1 MKIEGDNLTLDDF
14 KRVVF
19 DFEKVEVS
27 KEDLERIKEQR
38 KRFEKIINR
47 GVFYGVNTGFGE
59 NASIRISM
67 EAIDRIQKNIVMSHS
82 AGVGEFLNPYHV
94 RGTVLL
100 RLNSLLNLN
109 SGVRE
114 EVIISLISLLN
125 SNLVP
130 CVRRYGS
137 VGASGDLAP
146 LSEIA
151 CFLTGDYHQE
161 RVFIFRDGRWHLT
174 SYEDVK
180 GMIPEIQLKAKEGL
194 ALINGTQA
202 TTSIGVIN
210 LIRSKKLLKISN
222 LIFSLTADVMRANSS
237 FLDERLLKLKKH
249 KGPVKIGEEVRE
261 FLQGSRRIDTS
272 SRVQDPYSIRCYP
285 QVAGAI
291 YDNLEWVET
300 ILVKEMN
307 SVSDNP
313 VMIEESILSGGNF
326 HAEPVGFALELL
338 NMSMVELGN
347 ISERRSFLMMNPARN
362 KEFPPFMAEIP
373 GEMSGFM
380 IAQYTAAS
388 LASYNKTLAMP
399 SIVDTI
405 PTSAG
410 QEDHVS
416 MAYNSALR
424 GERIIENLIYI
435 LAIELLIAL
444 QGAKFIKG
452 EGLGRGGEE
461 LYKKLNERIP
471 FYRDHVQLNVLI
483 EEIKKFIEKEIS
495 IP

>member
-1 MKIEGDNLTLDDF
+1 M
-14 KRVVF
+14 
-19 DFEKVEVS
+19 
-27 KEDLERIKEQR
+27 
-38 KRFEKIINR
+38 
-47 GVFYGVNTGFGE
+47 
-59 NASIRISM
+59 
-67 EAIDRIQKNIVMSHS
+67 
-82 AGVGEFLNPYHV
+82 
-94 RGTVLL
+94 
-100 RLNSLLNLN
+100 
-109 SGVRE
+109 
-114 EVIISLISLLN
+114 
-125 SNLVP
+125 
-130 CVRRYGS
+130 
-137 VGASGDLAP
+137 
-146 LSEIA
+146 
-151 CFLTGDYHQE
+151 
-161 RVFIFRDGRWHLT
+161 
-174 SYEDVK
+174 
-180 GMIPEIQLKAKEGL
+180 
-194 ALINGTQA
+194 
-202 TTSIGVIN
+202 
-210 LIRSKKLLKISN
+210 
-222 LIFSLTADVMRANSS
+222 
-237 FLDERLLKLKKH
+237 
-249 KGPVKIGEEVRE
+249 
-261 FLQGSRRIDTS
+261 
-272 SRVQDPYSIRCYP
+272 
-285 QVAGAI
+285 AGAI

-313 VMIEESILSGGNF
+313 VMIGESILSGGNF

-347 ISERRSFLMMNPARN
+347 ISERRSFLMMNPAKN
-362 KEFPPFMAEIP
+362 KEFPPFMGEIP